1 MDKKNSFEIFGYDF
15 ILGENYNSFFFQI
28 NINIGLEISS
38 LLLNQILPE
47 MIDEAFELTIDEEF
61 SLSSEVIEQESKFPV
76 HYHINSEKN
85 WEKYYY

>member
-1 MDKKNSFEIFGYDF
+1 
-15 ILGENYNSFFFQI
+15 
-28 NINIGLEISS
+28 
-38 LLLNQILPE
+38 